1 MGNCIRELKNDTQKT
16 EAIKQSSNKNSGKIK
31 RSSSTSIE
39 DRMNGKEYFHQK
51 DFCIMNRK
59 SS

>member
-1 MGNCIRELKNDTQKT
+1 MGNCIREFKNDTQKT
-16 EAIKQSSNKNSGKIK
+16 EAIKQSSIKNSGKIK

-39 DRMNGKEYFHQK
+39 DRMNEKENFNRK
-51 DFCIMNRK
+51 DFCIIDRK

>member
-1 MGNCIRELKNDTQKT
+1 MGNCIRDFKNDTQKT
-16 EAIKQSSNKNSGKIK
+16 EAVKQSSIKNSGKIK

-39 DRMNGKEYFHQK
+39 DRMNEKENFNLK
-51 DFCIMNRK
+51 DFCITNRK